1 MSSITKDPEDRS
13 PYFLACFTA
22 YIGKARR
29 QLKKS
34 TATTDRKLAQRIAD
48 ELEEAA
54 LGRLTPDGVQSFL
67 AGVADQRA
75 QRAAHCAFDD
85 VLRKTTGT
93 GLGSKTARGY
103 ITEWL
108 ERNRGTLAAT
118 TWDKY
123 QRTAEQ
129 LYAALGGKADADM
142 GALRQDDLALFR
154 NTEAKRVSKSTAN
167 HELKIVRVFF
177 AAAERDGVVPR
188 NVARL
193 VRKERDSKA
202 DRMRRAFTL
211 PELKRVLAKCDDE
224 WRSLVLFGLYT
235 GARFGDLAAMTWQA
249 VDLEKCCLN
258 YVSRKT
264 GRAVSLPIAAPLAAH
279 IENLPAGDDPKA
291 PLHPSAF
298 AIHAAQGRVGTLSN
312 QFAEILA
319 DAGLRPA
326 RDHSA
331 KEDGPGRGGKR
342 AASDVSFHA
351 LRHTAVSLLKN
362 AGVGEAVARDIV
374 GHNSAAVSR
383 SYTHIEHEAKR
394 RALATMPDLG
404 VVADTRTEKKR

>member
-1 MSSITKDPEDRS
+1 MSSITKDPKDRS

-22 YIGKARR
+22 YVGQARR

-54 LGRLTPDGVQSFL
+54 QGRLTPEGIQSFL
-67 AGVADQRA
+67 VGVADRRA

-118 TWDKY
+118 TWEKY

-129 LYAALGGKADADM
+129 LYAALGDKADADM
-142 GALRQDDLALFR
+142 GALRQDDVAQFR
-154 NTEAKRVSKSTAN
+154 NAEAKRVSKSTAN
-167 HELKIVRVFF
+167 HALKIVRVFF

-193 VRKERDSKA
+193 VRKERDSSA
-202 DRMRRAFTL
+202 ERARRAFTL
-211 PELKRVLAKCDDE
+211 PELKRILAKCDDE
-224 WRSLVLFGLYT
+224 WHSLVLFGLYT
-235 GARFGDLAAMTWQA
+235 GARMGDLAAMTWQA
-249 VDLEKCCLN
+249 VDLQNRSLN

-264 GRAVSLPIAAPLAAH
+264 NRPVSLPLAAPLAAH
-279 IENLPAGDDPKA
+279 VESLPAGDDPKA
-291 PLHPSAF
+291 PLHPRAF
-298 AIHAAQGRVGTLSN
+298 AILEKQGRVGMLSR
-312 QFAEILA
+312 QFAAILA
-319 DAGLRPA
+319 DAGLAPA
-326 RDHSA
+326 RTHKA
-331 KEDGPGRGGKR
+331 QVDGPGRGGRR

-362 AGVGEAVARDIV
+362 AGVSDAVARDIV
-374 GHNSAAVSR
+374 GHESEAVSR
-383 SYTHIEHEAKR
+383 LYTHIEDDAKR
-394 RALATMPDLG
+394 RALATLPDLTA
-404 VVADTRTEKKR
+404 ADDRTGKKG